1 MNLTIIVGFFAGA
14 LTTVSYIPQAIK
26 IWKSK
31 STKDLSLI
39 TFLLLILGLSLWL
52 TYGILLK
59 DLPLIIANAVAI
71 SLIFVILLHKLKYK

>member
-26 IWKSK
+26 VWKSK